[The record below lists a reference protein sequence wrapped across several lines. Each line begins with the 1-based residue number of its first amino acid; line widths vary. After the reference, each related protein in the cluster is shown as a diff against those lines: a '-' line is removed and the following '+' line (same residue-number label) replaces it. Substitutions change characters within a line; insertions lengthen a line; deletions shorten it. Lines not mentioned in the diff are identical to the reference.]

1 MYGFIQLLLVQPSA
15 NRRFVQLSPGSPFQ
29 KCSRRWGGVLILTS
43 SQAKRQKLSTS
54 GVSCKRLFVP
64 QPALLVRIESDR
76 FFCLDGRFVR
86 LARKVN
92 NGDRSSLPP
101 IQSDTMQS
109 RPQPMLLIFY
119 CQFSFVNEIKLVENY

>member
-1 MYGFIQLLLVQPSA
+1 MYLFNFCWFNHHQTVDLSIYLQVPHSRNVVDDGVGFWYQL
-15 NRRFVQLSPGSPFQ
+15 
-29 KCSRRWGGVLILTS
+29 
-43 SQAKRQKLSTS
+43 QAKRQKLSTS

-109 RPQPMLLIFY
+109 RPQSMLLIFY